1 MRIHMVCVGRLKDGP
16 ERQLVDDYLAR
27 ARRIG
32 GQLGWRDISEIE
44 VASGGGMTR
53 EGERL
58 LDRLGAGIVV
68 RLDEIGRAATSEKL
82 SADLASW
89 RDDGR
94 EVDFIIGGADGTS
107 EAIAARADRTIS
119 FGTLTWPHKLV
130 RVMLAEQI
138 YRAVSIEA
146 GTPYHRE

>member
-1 MRIHMVCVGRLKDGP
+1 MVCVGRLKDGP
-16 ERQLVDDYLAR
+16 ERQLVDDYLSR

-32 GQLGWRDISEIE
+32 GQLGWRDINEVE
-44 VASGGGMTR
+44 VASGGGMAR
-53 EGERL
+53 EGDRL
-58 LDRLGAGIVV
+58 LDRLGSGVIV
-68 RLDEIGRAATSEKL
+68 RLDETGRATTSEKL
-82 SADLASW
+82 AADLASW

-107 EAIAARADRTIS
+107 EAVAARADRTIN